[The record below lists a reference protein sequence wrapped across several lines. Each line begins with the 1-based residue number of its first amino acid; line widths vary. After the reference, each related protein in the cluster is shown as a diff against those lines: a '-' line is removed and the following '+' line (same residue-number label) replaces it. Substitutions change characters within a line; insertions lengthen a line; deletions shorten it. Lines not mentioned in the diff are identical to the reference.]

1 MKKTRKFIKGISLKL
16 DALFLRNLTLIVATI
31 FIWRG
36 IWNFLD
42 HHFFPGNFMLSNL
55 LSILIGLFLLFIFDS
70 EVEETE
76 EEIEES
82 EKFESKKNHNH
93 KHKHLLN
100 DHI

>member
-1 MKKTRKFIKGISLKL
+1 MTKTRKFIRGISLKL
-16 DALFLRNLTLIVATI
+16 DALFLRNLTLILATI

-36 IWNFLD
+36 VWNLADKYFIAHD
-42 HHFFPGNFMLSNL
+42 FVLSNTL
-55 LSILIGLFLLFIFDS
+55 MILIGLFLLFIFDS

-76 EEIEES
+76 EEIEEA
-82 EKFESKKNHNH
+82 EEFESNKHHKH